1 MQQSILEF
9 QKENYNHLGKKLK
22 QDGVLGPQTRWA
34 MDMAS
39 LSHERRLV
47 WGAARPHIGLT
58 EEPFGSNDEPTGT
71 IDGWLKRAHAP
82 EGEPWCASAASAWL
96 SVVVPVAIAGAIRLG
111 KKFPA
116 VDKPWALDLFWYPT
130 DDKGHGH
137 VGLVIGVG
145 ATEVMTLEGN
155 CRNCVMVARRPIAGL
170 NFSRTFDETIG
181 TCPKVILDKNVPLII
196 GGGMR

>member
-1 MQQSILEF
+1 MQLSILDF
-9 QKENYNHLGKKLK
+9 QKEHYNHLGKKLD

-34 MDMAS
+34 MDVAS

-47 WGAARPHIGLT
+47 WAAARPHIGLT

-96 SVVVPVAIAGAIRLG
+96 SVATPVAIAGAIRLG
-111 KKFPA
+111 KHFPA
-116 VDKPWALDLFWYPT
+116 VDRPWAFDLFWYPT
-130 DDKGHGH
+130 DNKGHGH

-145 ATEVMTLEGN
+145 STEVMTLEGN
-155 CRNCVMVARRPIAGL
+155 CRNKVMVARRPIQGL